1 MSRHARV
8 VGICCVV
15 WTLGVGGSRG
25 QSPAEFAETAAFAAA
40 HQNKDG
46 GFSELP
52 GGPSSLGATNSGLRV
67 LRHVGGSVPDVLAC
81 IRYVKS
87 CRDASGG
94 FAPAPGGKPDPIVTA
109 VGLMAAAELKIAD
122 PEMIKS
128 ATEYMGANAKS
139 FEQVRMAIA
148 GLEAVSAKSPDF
160 PRWLEQLQAMKNAQG
175 TYGEGDEL
183 AFTTGGVAASI
194 LRMGMTLDDHAKI
207 AATLKGAQQTDGA
220 WSRGKGASDLGST
233 YRILRAL
240 YMMGETPQVEPL
252 LAYISARR
260 RPDGGYAMTPG
271 GKSSLGV
278 SYLATIAIRW
288 TRLLTGLQPVVETA
302 GFTPMVGDPTLADW
316 QGEKQYWSFKEGVLT
331 GLSPGL
337 DHNTF
342 LATSKSHGDFVISM
356 DFRLRDGQGN
366 SGVQFRSVPAP
377 PHEMSGYQADIGEGY
392 WGSLYDESRRNK
404 TLAAPSPEKLKTLRK
419 EGWNRYVIRAMG
431 NHVTLSLAGAVTV
444 DYREK
449 DSKIAR
455 DGLIAT
461 QIHAGGPM
469 RIEFSNLL
477 LQPLPTP
484 TTEATGS
491 PGFHLRT
498 VPTPEGERKYTLY
511 TPEGYDG
518 KTRMPLIL
526 FLHGAGERGDDGV
539 VSAQVGLG
547 PAILKRGGVPAFVL
561 FPQARRTWSADS
573 PDMKAALLA
582 MDEVTSQYK
591 IDPKRIIVTGLSM
604 GGHGS
609 WDIAVKQ
616 PDMFAACA
624 PICGPGQVDQVERLR
639 GLPVWAF
646 CGDDDQARTLHN
658 MRAMVEALMAHG
670 GQARI
675 TEYRGVGHNSWDRAY
690 NDPELIDWMLK
701 ARRP

>member
-1 MSRHARV
+1 MSRLAKV
-8 VGICCVV
+8 MGILGVV
-15 WTLGVGGSRG
+15 WAAGVGGSRG
-25 QSPAEFAETAAFAAA
+25 QSPAEFAQTAAFAAA
-40 HQNKDG
+40 HQNQDG
-46 GFSELP
+46 GFAEQA
-52 GGPSSLGATNSGLRV
+52 GGASSLGATNAGLRV
-67 LRHVGGSVPDVLAC
+67 LKYVGGSVPDVLAC

-94 FAPAPGGKPDPIVTA
+94 FAPAPGGKPDPVVTA
-109 VGLMAAAELKIAD
+109 VGLMAASELKIAD
-122 PEMIKS
+122 PEMIKA

-148 GLEAVSAKSPDF
+148 GLEAVGGRSPDSL
-160 PRWLEQLQAMKNAQG
+160 RWLEQIQAMKNAQG

-183 AFTTGGVAASI
+183 AFTTGGAAASI
-194 LRMGMTLDDHAKI
+194 LRMGMKLDDQAKI
-207 AATLKGAQQTDGA
+207 AAALKDAQNPDGA
-220 WSRGKGASDLGST
+220 WSRTKGKSDLGST

-240 YMMGETPQVEPL
+240 YMMGETPRVEPL
-252 LAYISARR
+252 LGYIAARR
-260 RPDGGYAMTPG
+260 QPDGGYAMEPG

-288 TRLLTGLQPVVETA
+288 VRLLTGLQPVVETA
-302 GFTPMVGDPTLADW
+302 GFTPLVGDPTLADW
-316 QGEKQYWSFKEGVLT
+316 QGEKQYWSFKDGVLT

-342 LATSKSHGDFVISM
+342 LATTKTQGDFVVSM

-366 SGVQFRSVPAP
+366 SGLQFRSVLAP

-392 WGSLYDESRRNK
+392 WGSLYDETRRNK
-404 TLAAPSPEKLKTLRK
+404 TLVAPPAEKLKNLK
-419 EGWNRYVIRAMG
+419 KNEWNRYVVRAMG
-431 NHVTLSLAGAVTV
+431 AHITLALAGTTTV
-444 DYREK
+444 DYHET
-449 DSKIAR
+449 DPKIAR

-477 LQPLPTP
+477 IQPLPTP
-484 TTEATGS
+484 SSESTGS

-498 VPTPEGERKYTLY
+498 LPTPEGDRKYTLY
-511 TPEGYDG
+511 TPDGYDG
-518 KTRMPLIL
+518 KTPMPLIL

-539 VSAQVGLG
+539 VPAQVGLG

-573 PDMKAALLA
+573 TDMKAALLA
-582 MDEVTSQYK
+582 LDEVASKYR

-616 PDMFAACA
+616 PDQFAACV
-624 PICGPGQVDQVERLR
+624 PICGPGQVAQVERLR
-639 GLPVWAF
+639 AMPVWAF

-658 MRAMVEALMAHG
+658 MRAMVEGLTSKG

-690 NDPELIDWMLK
+690 NDPALIDWMLK